1 MNSSLILSLSHFA
14 KKIQLTFGD
23 AAAHLQKMIRV
34 IFMVASLKCRWCV
47 CGYTCFAKYTYTSTG
62 RASSLIDHRCKI
74 LKSQTAL
81 ISLVGTH
88 MCFRSTNLQQLL
100 PLSCHITF
108 FQGENYG
115 MVLFFFMETYFDPFV
130 VVK

>member
-1 MNSSLILSLSHFA
+1 MNSSFILSLSHSA
-14 KKIQLTFGD
+14 TKNQLTFGD

-47 CGYTCFAKYTYTSTG
+47 YGYTGCAKYYTTTG